1 MSTDLVLVQAYL
13 ENMQMALH
21 NLDVQHAETLLE
33 SVQKLF
39 LSSDTTLTCSPPMHI
54 SVGVGLD
61 TGVHRKG
68 KPNEDFAFATTGLN
82 IQTQETYGLFIIAD
96 GMGGHANGRLAS
108 SLAVETIVNTLL
120 PFLHHEQVRC
130 SELGDLLV
138 SAVTYAN
145 NLIFARNREV
155 AISSPLG
162 QMGTTVTAGVVFGPH
177 AFVVNVGDSR
187 TYLYR
192 PGVGL
197 RAVTHD
203 HSRVADMVVRGEL
216 APEAVYTHPER
227 NKIYRSVGATLAV
240 KVDLFY
246 EQLQDG
252 DILMFC
258 SDGVWEMT
266 RDEQIEQ
273 ILAAPLSA
281 DSMAEHLMHLAIQ
294 GGGVDNIGL
303 VVSQFQM
310 NVAGMQTVEISPLSV
325 AIAS

>member
-33 SVQKLF
+33 SVQKL
-39 LSSDTTLTCSPPMHI
+39 LVSSGTTLTYSPPMHI

-82 IQTQETYGLFIIAD
+82 VQTQETYGIFVIAD

-120 PFLHHEQVRC
+120 PFLHYEQVRC
-130 SELGDLLV
+130 AELGDLLV
-138 SAVTYAN
+138 RAVTCAN
-145 NLIFARNREV
+145 NLIFARNQQA

-177 AFVVNVGDSR
+177 AFIVNVGDSR

-192 PGVGL
+192 PGAGL

-203 HSRVADMVVRGEL
+203 HSQVADMVIRGEL

-252 DILMFC
+252 DVLMLC

-266 RDEQIEQ
+266 RDEHIEQ

-281 DSMAEHLMHLAIQ
+281 ESMAEHLMHLAIQ

-310 NVAGMQTVEISPLSV
+310 NVAGMQTVEISPMS
-325 AIAS
+325 IAMAS